1 MLLPI
6 VKLNEQH
13 YKIDLQ
19 GWVRYYFYFHK
30 LMGYVLGSFIVAG
43 LSGLT
48 K

>member
-1 MLLPI
+1 VHPYAAAAPSRL
-6 VKLNEQH
+6 
-13 YKIDLQ
+13 IDLR
-19 GWVRYYFYFHK
+19 GWVRYYFYFRK